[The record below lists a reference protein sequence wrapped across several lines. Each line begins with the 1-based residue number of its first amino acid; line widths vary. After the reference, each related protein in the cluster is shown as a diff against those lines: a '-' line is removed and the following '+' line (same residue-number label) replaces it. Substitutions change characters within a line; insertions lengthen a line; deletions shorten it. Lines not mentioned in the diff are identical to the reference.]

1 MLGAGVAISDQ
12 LKAEIWLEAVPS
24 KTATIKRGH
33 YHDWLEVIL
42 ATGEDVYRMDRCHQG
57 ARGAEMTAI
66 KQRKPGQLS
75 RFPVTIEPGWYAI
88 FERGQLEIDNPV
100 TRREFYR
107 EQKIPDRAISALNR
121 EWHRCQT
128 ALARYNKL
136 MSSEPCGPDQTS
148 SSRC

>member
-1 MLGAGVAISDQ
+1 M
-12 LKAEIWLEAVPS
+12 
-24 KTATIKRGH
+24 
-33 YHDWLEVIL
+33 
-42 ATGEDVYRMDRCHQG
+42 
-57 ARGAEMTAI
+57 
-66 KQRKPGQLS
+66 
-75 RFPVTIEPGWYAI
+75 TIEPGWYVI

-136 MSSEPCGPDQTS
+136 TSSEPCGPDQTS